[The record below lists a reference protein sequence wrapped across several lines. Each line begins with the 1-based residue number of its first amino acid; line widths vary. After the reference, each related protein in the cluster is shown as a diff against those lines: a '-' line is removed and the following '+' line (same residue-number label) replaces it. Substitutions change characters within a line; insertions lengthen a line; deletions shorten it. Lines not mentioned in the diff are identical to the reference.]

1 MDTYNINMTHEK
13 EKIKEKLN
21 SIYNKV
27 MDREKI
33 KAWGSTEDT
42 EIDKVYMKY
51 IEKSVEFLDTL
62 NEKQS
67 SAYKKI
73 NMLSVKH
80 LELEKQNAFELGFYE
95 GIKYYKQKLLRQEQN
110 KNNNSNG
117 L

>member
-1 MDTYNINMTHEK
+1 MTYEK
-13 EKIKEKLN
+13 KNIKEKLN

-27 MDREKI
+27 MDREEV
-33 KAWGSTEDT
+33 KAWGSTEVT
-42 EIDKVYMKY
+42 EIDKVYMEY

-67 SAYKKI
+67 LAYKKI

-95 GIKYYKQKLLRQEQN
+95 GIKHYKAKLSKKTHD
-110 KNNNSNG
+110 KNNNPNG

>member
-1 MDTYNINMTHEK
+1 MTHEK
-13 EKIKEKLN
+13 EKIKVKLN
-21 SIYNKV
+21 TIYDKV
-27 MDREKI
+27 MDREQV
-33 KAWGSTEDT
+33 KAIGSLEVT
-42 EIDKVYMKY
+42 EIDKVYMDY

-73 NMLSVKH
+73 NLLSVKH

-95 GIKYYKQKLLRQEQN
+95 GIKYYKEKLSRQMHD

>member
-1 MDTYNINMTHEK
+1 MTRGK
-13 EKIKEKLN
+13 EKFKVNLS
-21 SIYNKV
+21 SIYDKV
-27 MDREKI
+27 MDREQV
-33 KAWGSTEDT
+33 KAIGSLEVT
-42 EIDKVYMKY
+42 EIDKVYMDY

-73 NMLSVKH
+73 NLLSVKH

-95 GIKYYKQKLLRQEQN
+95 GIKYYKEKLFKQTHDKN
-110 KNNNSNG
+110 NNNSNG